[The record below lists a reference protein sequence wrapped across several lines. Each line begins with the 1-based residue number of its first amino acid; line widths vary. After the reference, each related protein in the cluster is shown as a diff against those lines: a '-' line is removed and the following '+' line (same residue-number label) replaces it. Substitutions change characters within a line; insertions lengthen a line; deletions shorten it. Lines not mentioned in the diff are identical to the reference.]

1 MIETGGGGISCAEEQ
16 TKDPQLL
23 FDNKYSNVK
32 TQFNMTLQM
41 PAVLQASLC
50 RHLVSNLE
58 RIIKLTFFKC
68 GSTLK
73 WSLTFRDK

>member
-1 MIETGGGGISCAEEQ
+1 MKETGGEKNSCAEEQ
-16 TKDPQLL
+16 TKDPQSL
-23 FDNKYSNVK
+23 FGNKYSNVK
-32 TQFNMTLQM
+32 MQFNMTLQM
-41 PAVLQASLC
+41 PAVLQALLC

-73 WSLTFRDK
+73 WSHTFRDK